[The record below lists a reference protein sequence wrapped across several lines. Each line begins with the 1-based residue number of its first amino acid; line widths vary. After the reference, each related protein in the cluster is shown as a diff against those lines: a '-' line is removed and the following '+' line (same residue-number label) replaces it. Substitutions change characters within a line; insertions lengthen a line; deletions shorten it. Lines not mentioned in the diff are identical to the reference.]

1 MKISLLIMLLTVFIS
16 APVLADDDDER
27 RVNRFMMERH
37 FYNLFQAM
45 KQLNDPYLNKSDDNE
60 DQISEL
66 AENDSA
72 GHSALSAN
80 SGWVF
85 EAFMI
90 RIRPKF
96 GFKIPGMGSLAVV
109 PETEIFW
116 AKE

>member
-16 APVLADDDDER
+16 APVRADDDDER

-37 FYNLFQAM
+37 FYSLFQAM
-45 KQLNDPYLNKSDDNE
+45 KQLNDPYLNSSEDYE
-60 DQISEL
+60 DQMSEP
-66 AENDSA
+66 EEDDSA
-72 GHSALSAN
+72 GPTVLSAN
-80 SGWVF
+80 RGWVF